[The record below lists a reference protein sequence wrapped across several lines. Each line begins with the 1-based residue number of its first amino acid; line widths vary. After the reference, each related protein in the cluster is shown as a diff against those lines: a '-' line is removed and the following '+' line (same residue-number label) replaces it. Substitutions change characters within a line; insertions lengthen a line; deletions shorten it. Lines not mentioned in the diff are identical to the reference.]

1 MILFTAG
8 SALCGLAWSVNS
20 LIIYKTFSEEERG
33 LAMGIMGLPL
43 LAAPAV
49 GPVLGGYLVEHAD
62 WRLIFLINIP
72 VGILA
77 VLLSLLVLREFEK
90 QRSELDFLGFILSAG
105 GLAGLLLALSRI
117 SQIKM

>member
-1 MILFTAG
+1 MTIGVIIPVTAYLADTFGTKKFFIASLILFTAG
-8 SALCGLAWSVNS
+8 SALCGLGGGMTMPLGIS
-20 LIIYKTFSEEERG
+20 IIYKTFSEEERR

-62 WRLIFLINIP
+62 WRFIFLINIP

-77 VLLSLLVLREFEK
+77 VLLSLLVLK
-90 QRSELDFLGFILSAG
+90 EL
-105 GLAGLLLALSRI
+105 R
-117 SQIKM
+117 